1 MMDFPEELKYTE
13 EHEWI
18 AIEADIATIGISDF
32 AQNQLGDV
40 VFVELPE
47 VGDELEAGKPFGVVE
62 SVKAVS
68 DVYSPLSGEV
78 IDINED
84 LPDAPELL
92 NTSPYEDGWMIKIRL
107 SNPQELGDLLDAAA
121 YQELVADD

>member
-1 MMDFPEELKYTE
+1 MDFPEELKYTE

-78 IDINED
+78 MEINED

>member
-1 MMDFPEELKYTE
+1 MDFPEELKYTE

>member
-1 MMDFPEELKYTE
+1 MDFPDELKYTE

-32 AQNQLGDV
+32 AQSQLGDI

-78 IDINED
+78 MEINED

-92 NTSPYEDGWMIKIRL
+92 NTFPYEDGWMIKIRL
-107 SNPQELGDLLDAAA
+107 SNPQELDDLLDADA
-121 YQELVADD
+121 YQELIKED

>member
-1 MMDFPEELKYTE
+1 MDFPEELKYTE

-18 AIEADIATIGISDF
+18 AIDEDIATIGISDF
-32 AQNQLGDV
+32 AQSQLGDV

-78 IDINED
+78 VEINEE
-84 LPDAPELL
+84 LPDAPETL
-92 NTSPYEDGWMIKIRL
+92 NTSPYEDGWLIKIRL
-107 SNPQELGDLLDAAA
+107 SNPEELDDLLDADS
-121 YQELVADD
+121 YQELIKED